1 MNKNTISL
9 MWSVP
14 VAALLTAVL
23 LWAGSASA
31 LTMITAQ
38 LDFGATGGNVTSL
51 QQFLA
56 ADVSVYP
63 EALVTGYFGVLTRA
77 AVQRYQCKQGIVC
90 GGTAASTGYGR
101 VGPRTLAA
109 INASIG
115 GVSVGDISAPIM
127 SGVLS
132 ATSSSSATFTWTT
145 NEPARGTIYYGSS
158 PLALL
163 EGASGISAVIGG
175 QTVSESAFGFNH
187 VLSVTGLSA
196 NTTYYFAA
204 KSEDASGNVQLTW
217 PSAVR
222 TAQ

>member
-1 MNKNTISL
+1 MNSTISRT
-9 MWSVP
+9 WSFA
-14 VAALLTAVL
+14 VAVLLFAVL

-31 LTMITAQ
+31 LTTISSY
-38 LDFGATGGNVTSL
+38 LDFGARGADVTSL

-63 EALVTGYFGVLTRA
+63 EGLVTGYFGSLTRA

-90 GGTAASTGYGR
+90 GGSAATTGYGR

-115 GVSVGDISAPIM
+115 GVVTGDVSAPLA
-127 SGVLS
+127 SVVVA
-132 ATSSSSATFTWTT
+132 ATTSSSATFMWTT
-145 NEPARGTIYYGSS
+145 NEPARGTIYWSAS

-163 EGASGISAVIGG
+163 EGAVGVPPTVTG
-175 QTVSESAFGFNH
+175 QTMAEAGFGFNH
-187 VLSVTGLSA
+187 SVTITGLTA
-196 NTTYYFAA
+196 NTIYYFAS

-217 PSAVR
+217 PSFIR
-222 TAQ
+222 TGQ